1 MQHALPAITL
11 DLFLPESHVGAPL
24 VVAIIEGA
32 VGRSAPDLLGDAV
45 DNFARLCLRSPR
57 LLLIPLAVAYLF
69 AQLLVS
75 LGEICSPLCNLS
87 FQLIAGFAELFFSV
101 PQRRLG
107 AFARG
112 TPQLISKA
120 PRRKLIVWGI
130 S

>member
-32 VGRSAPDLLGDAV
+32 VGRSAPDLLGDGV
-45 DNFARLCLRSPR
+45 DNFARLCLRSPQ
-57 LLLIPLAVAYLF
+57 LLLGPLAVAYLF

-101 PQRRLG
+101 PQRRLD
-107 AFARG
+107 
-112 TPQLISKA
+112 
-120 PRRKLIVWGI
+120 RRKACARN
-130 S
+130 